1 MSLEAMQAVRHADI
15 RPSGRKFVMMALA
28 DYADEA
34 GECFPHVSTLSSY
47 TGQSEKTV
55 RDHLAALELA
65 GWIKRRRARRED
77 GTLAGYR
84 YQIQR
89 KISPVADF
97 ASGEKRTKP
106 AAKITAQEPPDL
118 TTRNN
123 NSARE
128 AGPIPDDWGP
138 DEQSVQLARELELT
152 DQEIAD
158 AIDEF
163 TEYWRSEGRTKRG
176 RKTARGWQL
185 TFRTRLRDLAKRWR
199 RGAFAGSANR
209 SERSGG
215 GSLADAAVR
224 LVRQSDP

>member
-1 MSLEAMQAVRHADI
+1 MHIVRHAEI

-34 GECFPHVSTLSSY
+34 GECFPHVSTLASY

-55 RDHLAALELA
+55 RDHLNALEAA
-65 GWIKRRRARRED
+65 GWIKRKRSRRED

-84 YQIQR
+84 FAIQR
-89 KISPVADF
+89 QNSPVADF

-106 AAKITAQEPPDL
+106 PAKITGQEPPDL
-118 TTRNN
+118 TTSSNN
-123 NSARE
+123 NGASAKT
-128 AGPIPDDWGP
+128 ALPDDWGP
-138 DEQSVQLARELELT
+138 DEESVRLARELELT
-152 DQEIAD
+152 DQEISD

-163 TEYWRSEGRTKRG
+163 TEFWQGEGRTKRG
-176 RKTARGWQL
+176 KKSARGWQL

-199 RGAFAGSANR
+199 RGAFAGSQDR
-209 SERSGG
+209 GQRSGG

-224 LVRQSDP
+224 IVSEGRS